1 MRHWPGAQP
10 GGMETGMNFKQNQL
24 VTPAMQGQGPGS
36 AGAGKTCQAALR
48 QQGKGFNAKE
58 LWNQQEAGGSTEQG

>member
-1 MRHWPGAQP
+1 
-10 GGMETGMNFKQNQL
+10 MNFKQNQL
-24 VTPAMQGQGPGS
+24 VTPATQGQGPGS